1 MASNQTPLTNEFD
14 LNQVSY
20 SDIKRRPS
28 NDSRY
33 VNAEYTFPDG
43 ETDHC
48 CVQFPKMALAFGA
61 MQADENDHGYKKF
74 AFSLSLDC
82 NQSKINEFTDIVK
95 GLDEMNIDWGVENGE
110 KVWGKVPART
120 TVEDAMYKTVV
131 KYSTKINESTGQP
144 WDPTIKLRL
153 PFSSKG
159 KPLFKLEDS
168 KKADIEI
175 PDLVDEA
182 TGPDTE
188 TVLRNAFEK
197 GCRVMGIIKFKQ
209 FWFIGKGYGMTC
221 DLVCGRIYPSNRGIQ
236 RFSIRDDPDDPDDPD
251 EADGDDD
258 GEEKN
263 SDADVDDP
271 EDDDV

>member
-48 CVQFPKMALAFGA
+48 CVQFPKMPLAFGKV
-61 MQADENDHGYKKF
+61 QVDENDNGYKKF
-74 AFSLSLDC
+74 SFNLTLD
-82 NQSKINEFTDIVK
+82 SKQPKIQEFGELVK
-95 GLDEMNIDWGVENGE
+95 RFDDMNIDWGVENGE
-110 KVWGKVPART
+110 QVWGKVPSRS
-120 TVEDAMYKTVV
+120 TVEDAMYKTMV
-131 KYSTKINESTGQP
+131 KYSTKTNESTGQP

-153 PFSSKG
+153 PFSARG
-159 KPLFKLEDS
+159 KPLFKLEDG
-168 KKADIEI
+168 KKAEIEV
-175 PDLVDEA
+175 PDLIADS
-182 TGPDTE
+182 DTQN
-188 TVLRNAFEK
+188 VLTAAFEK

-236 RFSIRDDPDDPDDPD
+236 RFSIRDDPDDPDDPE
-251 EADGDDD
+251 EAEI
-258 GEEKN
+258 EEEVLTEE
-263 SDADVDDP
+263 SDHDP
-271 EDDDV
+271 EEDG